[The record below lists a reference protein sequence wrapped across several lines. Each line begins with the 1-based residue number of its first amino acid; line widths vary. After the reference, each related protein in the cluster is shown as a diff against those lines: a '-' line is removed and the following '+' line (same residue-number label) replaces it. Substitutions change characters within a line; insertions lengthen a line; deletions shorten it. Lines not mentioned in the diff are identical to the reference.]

1 MDELI
6 TSDELAARLR
16 STTRFVRRLVAEKR
30 IEYVKVG
37 RYVRFEESAVLAF
50 IERNRVR
57 PTSRAELRREYGR
70 VA

>member
-1 MDELI
+1 MEELL
-6 TSDELAARLR
+6 TTEELAQRLR

-37 RYVRFEESAVLAF
+37 RHVRFEESAVLAY
-50 IERNRVR
+50 IERNTVR
-57 PTSRAELRREYGR
+57 ATSRTELRRDFRR